1 LRLKY
6 YLDEKVSS
14 PGAAIAGLFFDHEKN
29 TLVTVDEMDESCR
42 QVTNVYKILVGKLE
56 GKIRLGRPMRRWTDN
71 IRLDLRKIGW
81 EDVDWIH
88 LA

>member
-1 LRLKY
+1 VAGRTLQRNCNAAKML
-6 YLDEKVSS
+6 LDEKVSS

-56 GKIRLGRPMRRWTDN
+56 GKR
-71 IRLDLRKIGW
+71 
-81 EDVDWIH
+81 
-88 LA
+88 